1 MVEYIEWGIFYINS
15 EDIANPSKTL
25 CTLLKGSDRLSKMEP
40 WVFFDSQFWPDEDEH
55 WSPQREL
62 EDNPGIYYWSGK
74 IRLYKEATEY
84 VLPLKNIEGVWKS
97 INMEKLTP
105 ELFI

>member
-15 EDIANPSKTL
+15 EDIANPSTTL
-25 CTLLKGSDRLSKMEP
+25 CTLLKSSDRLSKMEP

-55 WSPQREL
+55 WCPQREL
-62 EDNPGIYYWSGK
+62 EDSPGIYYWSGK
-74 IRLYKEATEY
+74 IRLHKEATEY
-84 VLPLKNIEGVWKS
+84 VLPIKNIEGVWKS

-105 ELFI
+105 DLFI